1 MVSEGLQGPQA
12 PLEMMAHLAFQ
23 AQRDTQGRLATVVFQ
38 EREEGQAQMDNL
50 EEREKLERR
59 AGLAP
64 RETWERKAPKETE
77 DLPVMQEKQSS
88 FPERGSLGKL
98 GSQEM
103 MGSQDR
109 EVIKEA
115 QGCKGEEEIPEE
127 MEYLDCTEDRLGLM
141 GFLDLLAPLAL
152 QAHQD

>member
-1 MVSEGLQGPQA
+1 MVSEGLLGLQA
-12 PLEMMAHLAFQ
+12 PLETMAHLAFQ
-23 AQRDTQGRLATVVFQ
+23 AQRDTQGRLATLVFQ

-59 AGLAP
+59 VGLAP
-64 RETWERKAPKETE
+64 RETWERKVPKETE

-88 FPERGSLGKL
+88 FPKRGSLGKL

-103 MGSQDR
+103 MGSRDQ

-115 QGCKGEEEIPEE
+115 QGCKGKEEIPEE
-127 MEYLDCTEDRLGLM
+127 MEYLDCTEDSQG
-141 GFLDLLAPLAL
+141 
-152 QAHQD
+152 